1 MKTKQTN
8 LIKVSTSLQDTTPA
22 LLRDTGKLLKLK
34 TGIKAG
40 SVDHKHKGE

>member
-1 MKTKQTN
+1 MGRTPT
-8 LIKVSTSLQDTTPA
+8 QDTKPA

-40 SVDHKHKGE
+40 SDHKHKGQ